1 MNESYIEEMEN
12 EGEAL
17 NQSLALNK
25 VIINLLKQQRETNKR
40 MFIAL
45 IVSILVN
52 LAIVGGFLW
61 YESQWEY
68 TETKEITQEVS
79 GNDSDI
85 NNVSGNQYKDSAI
98 HNEGRRDKTWQQNK
112 QLSTQEQE
120 NVKVRAL
127 KRVPLVDGFWAKNN
141 GRWH

>member
-1 MNESYIEEMEN
+1 MNENYIEEMEN

-52 LAIVGGFLW
+52 LAIERANAITLYSEKGFSFYW
-61 YESQWEY
+61 
-68 TETKEITQEVS
+68 
-79 GNDSDI
+79 
-85 NNVSGNQYKDSAI
+85 
-98 HNEGRRDKTWQQNK
+98 
-112 QLSTQEQE
+112 
-120 NVKVRAL
+120 
-127 KRVPLVDGFWAKNN
+127 
-141 GRWH
+141 

>member
-1 MNESYIEEMEN
+1 MNENYIEEMEN
-12 EGEAL
+12 EEEAL

-68 TETKEITQEVS
+68 TETKEITKEVS

-98 HNEGRRDKTWQQNK
+98 HNEGK
-112 QLSTQEQE
+112 E
-120 NVKVRAL
+120 
-127 KRVPLVDGFWAKNN
+127 G
-141 GRWH
+141 

>member
-1 MNESYIEEMEN
+1 MNENYIEEMEN
-12 EGEAL
+12 EEEAL

-61 YESQWEY
+61 YESQW
-68 TETKEITQEVS
+68 
-79 GNDSDI
+79 
-85 NNVSGNQYKDSAI
+85 
-98 HNEGRRDKTWQQNK
+98 
-112 QLSTQEQE
+112 
-120 NVKVRAL
+120 
-127 KRVPLVDGFWAKNN
+127 
-141 GRWH
+141 

>member
-1 MNESYIEEMEN
+1 MNENYIEEMEN

-85 NNVSGNQYKDSAI
+85 NNVSCNQYKDSAI
-98 HNEGRRDKTWQQNK
+98 HNEGK
-112 QLSTQEQE
+112 E
-120 NVKVRAL
+120 
-127 KRVPLVDGFWAKNN
+127 G
-141 GRWH
+141 

>member
-1 MNESYIEEMEN
+1 MNEDYIEEMEN
-12 EGEAL
+12 EEEAL

-79 GNDSDI
+79 CNDSDI

-98 HNEGRRDKTWQQNK
+98 HNEGK
-112 QLSTQEQE
+112 E
-120 NVKVRAL
+120 
-127 KRVPLVDGFWAKNN
+127 G
-141 GRWH
+141 

>member
-1 MNESYIEEMEN
+1 MNENYIEEMEN
-12 EGEAL
+12 EEEAL

-85 NNVSGNQYKDSAI
+85 NNASGNQYKDSAI
-98 HNEGRRDKTWQQNK
+98 HNEGK
-112 QLSTQEQE
+112 E
-120 NVKVRAL
+120 
-127 KRVPLVDGFWAKNN
+127 G
-141 GRWH
+141 

>member
-1 MNESYIEEMEN
+1 MNENYIEEMEN

-52 LAIVGGFLW
+52 LAIIGGFLW

-98 HNEGRRDKTWQQNK
+98 HNEGK
-112 QLSTQEQE
+112 E
-120 NVKVRAL
+120 
-127 KRVPLVDGFWAKNN
+127 G
-141 GRWH
+141 

>member
-1 MNESYIEEMEN
+1 MNENYIEEMEN
-12 EGEAL
+12 EEEAL

-79 GNDSDI
+79 GNDSDM

-98 HNEGRRDKTWQQNK
+98 HNEGK
-112 QLSTQEQE
+112 E
-120 NVKVRAL
+120 
-127 KRVPLVDGFWAKNN
+127 G
-141 GRWH
+141 

>member
-1 MNESYIEEMEN
+1 MNENYIEEMEN
-12 EGEAL
+12 EGEVL

-79 GNDSDI
+79 GNDSGI

-98 HNEGRRDKTWQQNK
+98 HNEGK
-112 QLSTQEQE
+112 E
-120 NVKVRAL
+120 
-127 KRVPLVDGFWAKNN
+127 G
-141 GRWH
+141 

>member
-1 MNESYIEEMEN
+1 MNENYIEEMEN
-12 EGEAL
+12 EEEAL

-85 NNVSGNQYKDSAI
+85 NNVSGNQYKDIAI
-98 HNEGRRDKTWQQNK
+98 HNEGK
-112 QLSTQEQE
+112 E
-120 NVKVRAL
+120 
-127 KRVPLVDGFWAKNN
+127 G
-141 GRWH
+141 

>member
-1 MNESYIEEMEN
+1 MNENYIEEMEN
-12 EGEAL
+12 EEEAL

-68 TETKEITQEVS
+68 IETKEITQEVS
-79 GNDSDI
+79 DNDSDI

-98 HNEGRRDKTWQQNK
+98 HNEGK
-112 QLSTQEQE
+112 E
-120 NVKVRAL
+120 
-127 KRVPLVDGFWAKNN
+127 G
-141 GRWH
+141 

>member
-1 MNESYIEEMEN
+1 MNENYIEEMEN
-12 EGEAL
+12 EEEAL

-61 YESQWEY
+61 YESQW
-68 TETKEITQEVS
+68 
-79 GNDSDI
+79 
-85 NNVSGNQYKDSAI
+85 
-98 HNEGRRDKTWQQNK
+98 H
-112 QLSTQEQE
+112 
-120 NVKVRAL
+120 
-127 KRVPLVDGFWAKNN
+127 
-141 GRWH
+141 

>member
-61 YESQWEY
+61 YESQCEY

-79 GNDSDI
+79 GND
-85 NNVSGNQYKDSAI
+85 
-98 HNEGRRDKTWQQNK
+98 
-112 QLSTQEQE
+112 
-120 NVKVRAL
+120 
-127 KRVPLVDGFWAKNN
+127 
-141 GRWH
+141 

>member
-1 MNESYIEEMEN
+1 MNENYIEEMEN
-12 EGEAL
+12 EEEAL

-85 NNVSGNQYKDSAI
+85 NNVSDNQYKDSAI
-98 HNEGRRDKTWQQNK
+98 NNEGK
-112 QLSTQEQE
+112 E
-120 NVKVRAL
+120 
-127 KRVPLVDGFWAKNN
+127 G
-141 GRWH
+141 

>member
-1 MNESYIEEMEN
+1 MNENYIEEMEN

-98 HNEGRRDKTWQQNK
+98 HNEGKK
-112 QLSTQEQE
+112 
-120 NVKVRAL
+120 
-127 KRVPLVDGFWAKNN
+127 G
-141 GRWH
+141 

>member
-1 MNESYIEEMEN
+1 MNENYIEEIEN
-12 EGEAL
+12 EEEAL

-79 GNDSDI
+79 GNDSGI
-85 NNVSGNQYKDSAI
+85 NNVSGNQCKDSAI
-98 HNEGRRDKTWQQNK
+98 HNEGK
-112 QLSTQEQE
+112 E
-120 NVKVRAL
+120 
-127 KRVPLVDGFWAKNN
+127 G
-141 GRWH
+141 

>member
-1 MNESYIEEMEN
+1 MNENYIEEMEN
-12 EGEAL
+12 EEEAL
-17 NQSLALNK
+17 NQSLALNR

-85 NNVSGNQYKDSAI
+85 KNVSGNQYKDSAI
-98 HNEGRRDKTWQQNK
+98 HNEGK
-112 QLSTQEQE
+112 E
-120 NVKVRAL
+120 
-127 KRVPLVDGFWAKNN
+127 G
-141 GRWH
+141 

>member
-1 MNESYIEEMEN
+1 MNENYIEEMEN
-12 EGEAL
+12 EEEAL

-68 TETKEITQEVS
+68 TETKEITEVS

-98 HNEGRRDKTWQQNK
+98 HNEGK
-112 QLSTQEQE
+112 E
-120 NVKVRAL
+120 
-127 KRVPLVDGFWAKNN
+127 G
-141 GRWH
+141 

>member
-1 MNESYIEEMEN
+1 MNENYIEEMEN

-85 NNVSGNQYKDSAI
+85 KNVSGNQYKDSAI
-98 HNEGRRDKTWQQNK
+98 HNEGK
-112 QLSTQEQE
+112 E
-120 NVKVRAL
+120 
-127 KRVPLVDGFWAKNN
+127 G
-141 GRWH
+141 

>member
-1 MNESYIEEMEN
+1 MNEDYIEEMEN

-79 GNDSDI
+79 GNDSDT

-98 HNEGRRDKTWQQNK
+98 HNEGK
-112 QLSTQEQE
+112 E
-120 NVKVRAL
+120 
-127 KRVPLVDGFWAKNN
+127 G
-141 GRWH
+141 

>member
-1 MNESYIEEMEN
+1 MNENYIEEMEN

-68 TETKEITQEVS
+68 TET
-79 GNDSDI
+79 
-85 NNVSGNQYKDSAI
+85 
-98 HNEGRRDKTWQQNK
+98 
-112 QLSTQEQE
+112 QE
-120 NVKVRAL
+120 NVKVQAL
-127 KRVPLVDGFWAKNN
+127 KSVPLVDGFWAKNN

>member
-1 MNESYIEEMEN
+1 MNENYIEEMEN
-12 EGEAL
+12 EEEAL

-85 NNVSGNQYKDSAI
+85 NNVSSNQYKDSAI
-98 HNEGRRDKTWQQNK
+98 HNEGK
-112 QLSTQEQE
+112 E
-120 NVKVRAL
+120 
-127 KRVPLVDGFWAKNN
+127 G
-141 GRWH
+141 

>member
-1 MNESYIEEMEN
+1 MNENYIEEMEN

-79 GNDSDI
+79 CNDSDI

-98 HNEGRRDKTWQQNK
+98 HNEGK
-112 QLSTQEQE
+112 E
-120 NVKVRAL
+120 
-127 KRVPLVDGFWAKNN
+127 G
-141 GRWH
+141 

>member
-1 MNESYIEEMEN
+1 MNENYIEEMEN

-79 GNDSDI
+79 GNDSDS
-85 NNVSGNQYKDSAI
+85 NNVSGNQYKDNAI
-98 HNEGRRDKTWQQNK
+98 HNEGK
-112 QLSTQEQE
+112 E
-120 NVKVRAL
+120 
-127 KRVPLVDGFWAKNN
+127 G
-141 GRWH
+141 

>member
-1 MNESYIEEMEN
+1 MNENYIEEMEN

-52 LAIVGGFLW
+52 CVIVW
-61 YESQWEY
+61 
-68 TETKEITQEVS
+68 
-79 GNDSDI
+79 
-85 NNVSGNQYKDSAI
+85 
-98 HNEGRRDKTWQQNK
+98 
-112 QLSTQEQE
+112 
-120 NVKVRAL
+120 
-127 KRVPLVDGFWAKNN
+127 
-141 GRWH
+141 

>member
-1 MNESYIEEMEN
+1 MNENYIEEMEN
-12 EGEAL
+12 EEEAL

-79 GNDSDI
+79 GNDSDS

-98 HNEGRRDKTWQQNK
+98 HNEGK
-112 QLSTQEQE
+112 E
-120 NVKVRAL
+120 
-127 KRVPLVDGFWAKNN
+127 G
-141 GRWH
+141 

>member
-1 MNESYIEEMEN
+1 MNENYIEEMEN

-68 TETKEITQEVS
+68 TETKETTQEVS

-98 HNEGRRDKTWQQNK
+98 HNEGK
-112 QLSTQEQE
+112 E
-120 NVKVRAL
+120 
-127 KRVPLVDGFWAKNN
+127 G
-141 GRWH
+141 

>member
-1 MNESYIEEMEN
+1 VNENYIEEMEN

-25 VIINLLKQQRETNKR
+25 VIINLLKQQRETNNR

-52 LAIVGGFLW
+52 LAIVVGFLW

-98 HNEGRRDKTWQQNK
+98 HNEGK
-112 QLSTQEQE
+112 E
-120 NVKVRAL
+120 
-127 KRVPLVDGFWAKNN
+127 G
-141 GRWH
+141 

>member
-1 MNESYIEEMEN
+1 VNENYIEEMEN
-12 EGEAL
+12 EEEAL

-79 GNDSDI
+79 DNDSDI

-98 HNEGRRDKTWQQNK
+98 HNEGK
-112 QLSTQEQE
+112 E
-120 NVKVRAL
+120 
-127 KRVPLVDGFWAKNN
+127 G
-141 GRWH
+141 

>member
-1 MNESYIEEMEN
+1 MNENYIEEMEN

-25 VIINLLKQQRETNKR
+25 AIINLLKQQRETNKR

-61 YESQWEY
+61 YESQWGY
-68 TETKEITQEVS
+68 TEAKEITQEVS

-85 NNVSGNQYKDSAI
+85 NNVSGNQYKDNAI
-98 HNEGRRDKTWQQNK
+98 HNTVFGQKITGGGIKLTSRIKP
-112 QLSTQEQE
+112 
-120 NVKVRAL
+120 VI
-127 KRVPLVDGFWAKNN
+127 
-141 GRWH
+141 H

>member
-1 MNESYIEEMEN
+1 MNENYIEEMEN
-12 EGEAL
+12 EEEAL

-98 HNEGRRDKTWQQNK
+98 HNDGKEG
-112 QLSTQEQE
+112 
-120 NVKVRAL
+120 
-127 KRVPLVDGFWAKNN
+127 
-141 GRWH
+141 